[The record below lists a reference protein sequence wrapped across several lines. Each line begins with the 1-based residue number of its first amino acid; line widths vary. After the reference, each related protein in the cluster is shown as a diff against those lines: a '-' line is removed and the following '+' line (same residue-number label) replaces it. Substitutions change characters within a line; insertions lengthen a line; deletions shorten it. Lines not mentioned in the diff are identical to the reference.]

1 MEALAGFGAQNRTGR
16 GRPSRIICTAETW
29 PGGHLLAGRPRYST
43 VFNAA
48 GGAGSYRRRS
58 PRIETASTSR
68 ASIMAPMTT
77 RRAMS
82 TRSMAAVCRTPRR
95 GARWRGRQAGVGGG
109 GRTAARWV
117 PSYMPKPKPRKP
129 DDTKRQ
135 QERGPAKRPCRPDP
149 AQAPDAL
156 RQQPGHQSTVQAR
169 ARSTAGRYKTAA
181 AAPVHYQFT
190 FSRYRRIGQ
199 GADGPHRTR

>member
-95 GARWRGRQAGVGGG
+95 GARWRGRQAG
-109 GRTAARWV
+109 GRGRGENHAPMGPMIYAQTVVEALGRYETAAGKWACKAFT
-117 PSYMPKPKPRKP
+117 PSRSWRRVFRIKF
-129 DDTKRQ
+129 
-135 QERGPAKRPCRPDP
+135 EARPPDP
-149 AQAPDAL
+149 S
-156 RQQPGHQSTVQAR
+156 PGAAHGVGSVIRNRR
-169 ARSTAGRYKTAA
+169 ARGGMMLQSIPAGLR
-181 AAPVHYQFT
+181 
-190 FSRYRRIGQ
+190 
-199 GADGPHRTR
+199 

>member
-135 QERGPAKRPCRPDP
+135 QERGPAKRPRRPDP
-149 AQAPDAL
+149 GAACFVSSL
-156 RQQPGHQSTVQAR
+156 
-169 ARSTAGRYKTAA
+169 KTAA
-181 AAPVHYQFT
+181 GSPCYVWPRRMAA
-190 FSRYRRIGQ
+190 RYETAAFLICQ
-199 GADGPHRTR
+199 HRTAISPTYPQKI